1 MRREVFVA
9 KTRDEAFRLCQPY
22 LGAKYA
28 AYHSWAQ
35 ELPADDGGLGQNFAS
50 PAADRFLIG
59 TPDEVAEQIL
69 GIHRRLGVN
78 NLIMSTE
85 WAGMPHS
92 LATETIEMIA
102 SELIVRVRQGL

>member
-1 MRREVFVA
+1 MFVA
-9 KTRDEAFRLCQPY
+9 RTREEAFRLCRPY

-35 ELPADDGGLGQNFAS
+35 ELPSDDSGLGQDFAGL
-50 PAADRFLIG
+50 AADRFLIG
-59 TPDEVAEQIL
+59 TPDEVAEQIVA
-69 GIHRRLGVN
+69 IHRRLGVN
-78 NLIMSTE
+78 HLVMSTE

-92 LATETIEMIA
+92 LAKETIEMMA

>member
-9 KTRDEAFRLCQPY
+9 RTRDEAFRLCQPY

-35 ELPADDGGLGQNFAS
+35 ELPSNDVGLGQDFDS
-50 PAADRFLIG
+50 LAADRFLIG
-59 TPDEVAEQIL
+59 TPDEVAEHIVE
-69 GIHRRLGVN
+69 IHRRLGVN
-78 NLIMSTE
+78 HPVMSTE

-92 LATETIEMIA
+92 LAIETIEMIA
-102 SELIVRVRQGL
+102 SELIVRVR